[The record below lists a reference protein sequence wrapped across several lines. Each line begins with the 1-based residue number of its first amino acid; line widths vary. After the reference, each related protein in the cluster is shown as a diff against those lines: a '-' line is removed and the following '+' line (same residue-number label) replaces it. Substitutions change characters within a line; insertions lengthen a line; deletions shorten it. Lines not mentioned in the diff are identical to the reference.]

1 MDMKRFFTIALLASA
16 ALTAGAQ
23 SVGDAYLYS
32 QNQYS
37 GTARSVGMGNAMTAV
52 GGDLGSIV
60 FNPAGSAVA
69 GYSQFSITPDIT
81 ISSINAMGTPLSGS
95 TEPYGFEDRNVTAVT
110 RMSLPNVGATM
121 HIRTGRRSGLKGWTF
136 GFIVQGTNNFL
147 QEIYASGSNYDT
159 SYAGYVASLAEGTQ
173 NSEFAAANVYNSNLP
188 REAIVGYLSDM
199 ISTYGGYTDRYL
211 GVTEREADGVVSVA
225 SGLNQKYGML
235 RTGTKYDI
243 IMNTGFNF
251 SDRFFLGFN
260 LGITQMN
267 VTNDEYWFE
276 EAMDPSKFA
285 IRFRNQDGT
294 YTETYFDNFRFRRS
308 YESDGA
314 GVYAK
319 AGFIAVPFQGLRIG
333 AAVQTPTVVGV
344 HESFAFD
351 NRTRFTS
358 TDPGY
363 EKSEEENWAY
373 NLKTP
378 LRFNAGLAYTFDK
391 IGLVS
396 ADYELCD
403 YSGMR
408 VRSTP
413 YYIDDYTDLNGSITG
428 TMGISHMIRVGG
440 ELRPMPEFAIRV
452 GYNLTTS
459 PERDDAGKY
468 IRANR
473 ENVSFGLG
481 FDSPGSFFADLGFR
495 MHFLPDDYFLVYP
508 DYIFDASG
516 AVSGYSPEIR
526 SKQGLYD
533 ILLTLGWRF

>member
-1 MDMKRFFTIALLASA
+1 MKKFIMIALLASA
-16 ALTAGAQ
+16 ALAAGAQ
-23 SVGDAYLYS
+23 SVGDAYLFS
-32 QNQYS
+32 QNQYA
-37 GTARSVGMGNAMTAV
+37 GTARSIGMGNAMTAV

-69 GYSQFSITPDIT
+69 GYSQFTITPDIT
-81 ISSINAMGTPLSGS
+81 ISSVNALGTALPGS

-110 RMSLPNVGATM
+110 RMSLPNIGATM
-121 HIRTGRRSGLKGWTF
+121 HVKTGRHSGLKGWTF
-136 GFIVQGTNNFL
+136 GFIVNGTNNYL

-159 SYAGYVASLAEGTQ
+159 SYAGYIASLAEGTP
-173 NSEFAAANVYNSNLP
+173 NTSFAASDVYNSTLP
-188 REAIVGYLSDM
+188 REAIVGYLSDV
-199 ISTYGGYTDRYL
+199 ISTYGGYSDRYL

-235 RTGTKYDI
+235 QTGTKYDI
-243 IMNTGFNF
+243 LMNTGFNF

-260 LGITQMN
+260 LGITQLSLS
-267 VTNDEYWFE
+267 NDEYWYE
-276 EAMDPSKFA
+276 EAMDPSKFS
-285 IRFRNQDGT
+285 IRFRNQDGSF
-294 YTETYFDNFRFRRS
+294 TETYFDNFRFRRS
-308 YESDGA
+308 YQAGGA

-319 AGFIAVPFQGLRIG
+319 AGFIAIPFQGFRIG
-333 AAVQTPTVVGV
+333 AAVQTPTVVGIS
-344 HESFAFD
+344 ETFAFD

-363 EKSEEENWAY
+363 EKSDEEYWSY

-378 LRFNAGLAYTFDK
+378 FRFNAGVAYTFDQ
-391 IGLVS
+391 IALVS

-403 YSGMR
+403 YSTMR

-413 YYIDDYTDLNGSITG
+413 YYIDDYTSLNGSIAG

-440 ELRPMPEFAIRV
+440 ELRPMPEMAIRV

-459 PERDDAGKY
+459 PERDEAGKY

-481 FDSPGSFFADLGFR
+481 YDSPGSFFADLGFR

-508 DYIFDASG
+508 DYCLDAKGDIS
-516 AVSGYSPEIR
+516 VLSPEICN
-526 SKQGLYD
+526 KQGLYD